1 MSAELPGDGT
11 TTVAIGTN
19 DGHVVLK
26 YPKPV
31 QWAALDPATAAQ
43 VADAMLGAAIDLG
56 ARVEI
61 KMPERKYTPQQ
72 IESMRARVA
81 LVMKNLQE
89 RGAKQHI
96 IAAEIVDII
105 LTMSK

>member
-1 MSAELPGDGT
+1 MTAQLPGDGT
-11 TTVAIGTN
+11 TSVAIGTN

-61 KMPERKYTPQQ
+61 KVPERKYTPQQ
-72 IESMRARVA
+72 IEAMRTRVA

-89 RGAKQHI
+89 RGAKPNMV
-96 IAAEIVDII
+96 ASEIVDIV
-105 LTMSK
+105 LTMAK